1 METSMKQKVYLGFEI
16 EHTAPGFCRAIVTI
30 PSNIVSSAYD
40 AAIKMRAK
48 TIKPYGFHNEDA
60 PYEYIK
66 QNFEKNIQTHLEEL
80 LFKHFVLSFLY
91 NQIRE
96 TKLNIAGEP
105 RIAEIQIQN
114 GQDAK
119 FVFDINLFPK
129 IEFQNWKYYAFRAP
143 KRKNYKDLDRQ
154 AVDFMKE
161 EKLKKKECAKEDT
174 VNVGDWVSFDVWI
187 VDEEKN
193 PIFDKHKENLW
204 IRIGDEEADKEMQKL
219 FLSHKIDDIFYTQD
233 DTIQEY
239 FGTHIGSN
247 YNFAIQIKDIVTS
260 AYFCLDKFKKQFR
273 LKTKKEL
280 LNQLVEIFSY
290 RNDISQRQATVE
302 EAFKLMFS
310 KYEFDVPNYLVLRQQ
325 KDVLSAIKR
334 TPDYHVYK
342 NQKNFEDNIKNL
354 AVKQV
359 KEKILIDQLINK
371 EKIKV
376 THEDMT
382 NYLNLTKRPRM
393 KEFIYFKIPE
403 TTIDCQETPIS
414 SELIAQQCLREKAI
428 NFVIYNFTR
437 K

>member
-1 METSMKQKVYLGFEI
+1 MSMKQKSVSLGFEI
-16 EHTAPGFCRAIVTI
+16 EHTSPNFCKATITIPANIVT
-30 PSNIVSSAYD
+30 SAYD

-48 TIKPYGFHNEDA
+48 TIKPYGFHNEET

-66 QNFEKNIQTHLEEL
+66 QNFEKNIKTHLEEL

-91 NQIRE
+91 DQIRE
-96 TKLNIAGEP
+96 IRLNIASEP
-105 RIAEIQIQN
+105 RISEINIQD

-119 FVFDINLFPK
+119 FIFDINLFPK

-154 AVDFMKE
+154 ALDFMRE
-161 EKLKKKECAKEDT
+161 EKSKKKENTEENV
-174 VNVGDWVSFDVWI
+174 VNIGDWVSFDLWI
-187 VDEEKN
+187 VDENQN
-193 PIFDKHKENLW
+193 PIFENHKETLW
-204 IRIGDEEADKEMQKL
+204 IRIGDEEADKEIQKL
-219 FLSHKIDDIFYTQD
+219 FLHKKAGDIFYTQD

-239 FGTHIGSN
+239 FGTQIGSN
-247 YNFAIQIKDIVTS
+247 YNFAIQIQDIVTN
-260 AYFCLDKFKKQFR
+260 AYFCFDRFKKQFR

-280 LNQLVEIFSY
+280 LNQLIEIFSY

-325 KDVLSAIKR
+325 KEVLSAIKQ

-342 NQKNFEDNIKNL
+342 NQKNFEDNIKTL
-354 AVKQV
+354 AQKQV
-359 KEKILIDQLINK
+359 KEKILIDQLISK

-376 THEDMT
+376 THEDIT